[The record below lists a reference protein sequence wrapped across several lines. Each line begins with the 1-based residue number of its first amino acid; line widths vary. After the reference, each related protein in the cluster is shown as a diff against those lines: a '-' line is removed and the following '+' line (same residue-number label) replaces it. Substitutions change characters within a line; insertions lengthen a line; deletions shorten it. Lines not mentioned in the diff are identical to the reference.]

1 MSEQENVQACQDMY
15 AAFGRGD
22 VPAILSAISEDAQL
36 HHGGSGIAPWG
47 GRTLTGTAAW
57 EQFFV
62 DLLELFEP
70 ETFEPRKYVAQGDTV
85 VALGDFRFRAKLTRK
100 GYETDWAM
108 AWTFRDGKAV
118 DCRVYED
125 TEAQAASLAAD

>member
-1 MSEQENVQACQDMY
+1 MSEQDNVQACQDMY

-22 VPAILSAISEDAQL
+22 VAGIVSALSEGAQL
-36 HHGGSGIAPWG
+36 HHGGSGVVPWG

-57 EQFFV
+57 EQFFG

-70 ETFEPRKYVAQGDTV
+70 ESFEPKTYLADGDTV
-85 VALGDFRFRAKLTRK
+85 VALGDFRFRAKPTGK
-100 GYETDWAM
+100 PYETEWAM

-118 DCRVYED
+118 ACRVYED
-125 TEAQAASLAAD
+125 TEAQASSLAAD